1 MIRNPGTQS
10 VPETLT
16 NPNLGTGQA
25 TCTETWFY
33 SGSASGVEV
42 ERCATRRYARL
53 AVELAADTAAE
64 PGARLPHSCC
74 GFASFTHLLTARADA
89 SIPWIW
95 RLKPISIPFWTYPE
109 PVLLIPGSQLQNP
122 SPTFFCLC
130 AHTHTHSAT
139 VPGKRKHCTR
149 PLAPYPNSASCS
161 RALLPCPHAS
171 LSGDQGDSGRS
182 FLLSRRF
189 FRGQVVKAGIPFRDP
204 PSEF

>member
-42 ERCATRRYARL
+42 ERCATRSYTRL

-74 GFASFTHLLTARADA
+74 GFASFTRLLTARADA

-95 RLKPISIPFWTYPE
+95 RLKPISIPFRTYPE
-109 PVLLIPGSQLQNP
+109 PVLLIPGSQLQNL

-130 AHTHTHSAT
+130 AHTHTHIFSHGPRETQTLHAPT
-139 VPGKRKHCTR
+139 GSVSKLCLLLRSFAPVSPR
-149 PLAPYPNSASCS
+149 LALWGPRGLWS
-161 RALLPCPHAS
+161 LLPS
-171 LSGDQGDSGRS
+171 LPSVFQGTGRES
-182 FLLSRRF
+182 WHSSQR
-189 FRGQVVKAGIPFRDP
+189 
-204 PSEF
+204 PSL